1 MDTTNSNQKKKLM
14 KIYTWQTK
22 YMYGN
27 KQTQKNAKKRLYLLG
42 LSYHLSQNRTEKPR
56 QKRA

>member
-1 MDTTNSNQKKKLM
+1 M

-27 KQTQKNAKKRLYLLG
+27 KHKKNAKKTQKKRLYLLG
-42 LSYHLSQNRTEKPR
+42 LSYHLSQNRTEKPKTKTR
-56 QKRA
+56 VTY

>member
-27 KQTQKNAKKRLYLLG
+27 KHKKNAKKEIIFIRFV
-42 LSYHLSQNRTEKPR
+42 LSLKPE
-56 QKRA
+56 